1 MKKKV
6 ILASKSIDRCEILKR
21 AKISFDTIVANI
33 NENEFKDR
41 ITNPI
46 QLVKELA
53 KAKVLYV
60 KKKVLEKN
68 LDAII
73 IGADTI
79 VELNGEIIGKANSEN
94 QAFRILKRLQN
105 KPHNLLTGLAITETF
120 FQKVIVDYEC
130 TVVYFAQLS
139 DQEIWNY
146 IKSGEWKGRAGAY
159 SIRDRASIFV
169 KSINGSFSNVV
180 GLPLFK
186 IYEILKKEFNFNI
199 EFNIKVESSE

>member
-1 MKKKV
+1 MLKNI

-21 AKISFDTIVANI
+21 AKIRFDTIVASI

-41 ITNPI
+41 ISNPI

-79 VELNGEIIGKANSEN
+79 VEFNGEIIGKANNED

-130 TVVYFAQLS
+130 TVVYFAHLS
-139 DQEIWNY
+139 DQEIWTY
-146 IKSGEWKGRAGAY
+146 VKSGEWKGRAGAY
-159 SIRDRASIFV
+159 SIRDKANLFV
-169 KSINGSFSNVV
+169 KSIEGSFSNVV

-186 IYEILKKEFNFNI
+186 IYEILKKEYNFNLFQMI
-199 EFNIKVESSE
+199 

>member
-1 MKKKV
+1 M
-6 ILASKSIDRCEILKR
+6 DRCEILKR
-21 AKISFDTIVANI
+21 AKIPFDTIAANI
-33 NENEFKDR
+33 NENEFKEQ
-41 ITNPI
+41 ISNPI

-79 VELNGEIIGKANSEN
+79 VEFNGEIIGKANNED

-120 FQKVIVDYEC
+120 FQKLIVDYEC
-130 TVVYFAQLS
+130 TVVYFAHLS
-139 DQEIWNY
+139 DQEILTY
-146 IKSGEWKGRAGAY
+146 VKSGEWKGRAGAY
-159 SIRDRASIFV
+159 SIRDKASLFV
-169 KSINGSFSNVV
+169 KSVNGSFTNVV

-186 IYEILKKEFNFNI
+186 IYEILNKEFNFNL
-199 EFNIKVESSE
+199 FDKFLN

>member
-1 MKKKV
+1 MKKKI

-21 AKISFDTIVANI
+21 AKIPFDTIVANI
-33 NENEFKDR
+33 NENEFKSK
-41 ITNPI
+41 ISNPI
-46 QLVKELA
+46 KLVKELA

-79 VELNGEIIGKANSEN
+79 VEFNGEIIGKANNED

-120 FQKVIVDYEC
+120 FQKLIVDYEC
-130 TVVYFAQLS
+130 TVVYFAHLS
-139 DQEIWNY
+139 DQEILTY
-146 IKSGEWKGRAGAY
+146 VKSGEWRGRAGAY
-159 SIRDRASIFV
+159 SIRDKASLFV

-186 IYEILKKEFNFNI
+186 IYEIINKEFNFNLFQMI
-199 EFNIKVESSE
+199 

>member
-1 MKKKV
+1 MKKKI

-21 AKISFDTIVANI
+21 AKISFDTISANI

-41 ITNPI
+41 INNPI

-53 KAKVLYV
+53 KAKVLYA

-68 LDAII
+68 IDAII

-79 VELNGEIIGKANSEN
+79 VEFKGEIIGKANNED
-94 QAFRILKRLQN
+94 QAFRILKKLQN
-105 KPHNLLTGLAITETF
+105 ESHNLLTGLAITETF
-120 FQKVIVDYEC
+120 YQKLIVDYEN
-130 TVVYFAQLS
+130 TVVYFAHLS
-139 DQEIWNY
+139 DQEILTY
-146 IKSGEWKGRAGAY
+146 VKSGEWKGRAGAY
-159 SIRDRASIFV
+159 SIRDKASLFV

-186 IYEILKKEFNFNI
+186 INEILNKEFNFNLF
-199 EFNIKVESSE
+199 ERNKFLN

>member
-1 MKKKV
+1 MKKKI

-21 AKISFDTIVANI
+21 AKIPFDTMVANI
-33 NENEFKDR
+33 NENEFKEK
-41 ITNPI
+41 ISNPI

-60 KKKVLEKN
+60 KKKVLKKN
-68 LDAII
+68 FDAII

-79 VELNGEIIGKANSEN
+79 VEFNGEIIGKANNED
-94 QAFRILKRLQN
+94 QAFHILQRLQN
-105 KPHNLLTGLAITETF
+105 KPHILLTGLAITETF

-130 TVVYFAQLS
+130 TVVYFAHLS
-139 DQEIWNY
+139 DQEIWAY

-159 SIRDRASIFV
+159 SIRDKASLIV
-169 KSINGSFSNVV
+169 KSIEGSFSNVV

-186 IYEILKKEFNFNI
+186 IHEILKKEFNFNLFEI
-199 EFNIKVESSE
+199 N

>member
-1 MKKKV
+1 MTKKI

-21 AKISFDTIVANI
+21 AKIPFDTIVANI

-41 ITNPI
+41 ISNPI

-79 VELNGEIIGKANSEN
+79 VEFNGEIIGKANNED

-105 KPHNLLTGLAITETF
+105 NSHNLLTGLAITETF
-120 FQKVIVDYEC
+120 FQKLIVDYEC
-130 TVVYFAQLS
+130 SVVYFAHLS
-139 DQEIWNY
+139 DQEILTY
-146 IKSGEWKGRAGAY
+146 VKSGEWKGRAGAY
-159 SIRDRASIFV
+159 SIRDKASLFV

-186 IYEILKKEFNFNI
+186 IYEILNKEFNFNL
-199 EFNIKVESSE
+199 FDKFLN

>member
-1 MKKKV
+1 LTKKI

-21 AKISFDTIVANI
+21 AKIPFDTIVANI

-41 ITNPI
+41 ISNPI

-79 VELNGEIIGKANSEN
+79 VEFNGEIIGKANNED

-105 KPHNLLTGLAITETF
+105 NSHNLLTGLAITETF
-120 FQKVIVDYEC
+120 FQKLIVDYEC
-130 TVVYFAQLS
+130 SVVYFAHLS
-139 DQEIWNY
+139 DQEILTY
-146 IKSGEWKGRAGAY
+146 VKSGEWKGRAGAY
-159 SIRDRASIFV
+159 SIRDKASLFV

-186 IYEILKKEFNFNI
+186 IYEILNKEFNFNL
-199 EFNIKVESSE
+199 FDKFLN

>member
-1 MKKKV
+1 M
-6 ILASKSIDRCEILKR
+6 DRCEILKR
-21 AKISFDTIVANI
+21 ARIPFDTIVANI
-33 NENEFKDR
+33 NENELKDR
-41 ITNPI
+41 ISNPI

-53 KAKVLYV
+53 KAKVLCV

-68 LDAII
+68 LDAVI

-79 VELNGEIIGKANSEN
+79 VELNGEIIGKANNED

-120 FQKVIVDYEC
+120 FQKLIVDYEC
-130 TVVYFAQLS
+130 TVVYLAHLS
-139 DQEIWNY
+139 DQEILTY

-159 SIRDRASIFV
+159 SIRDKASLFV
-169 KSINGSFSNVV
+169 KSINGSFTNVV

-186 IYEILKKEFNFNI
+186 IYEILNKEFNFNLF
-199 EFNIKVESSE
+199 ERNKFFN